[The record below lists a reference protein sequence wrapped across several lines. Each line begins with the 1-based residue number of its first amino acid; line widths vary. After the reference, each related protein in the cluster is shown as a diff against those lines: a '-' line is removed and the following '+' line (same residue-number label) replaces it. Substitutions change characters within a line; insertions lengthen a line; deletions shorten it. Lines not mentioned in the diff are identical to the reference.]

1 MKLTIRAKLTAA
13 FLTILLLGAAASLG
27 MMTLLSKSVE
37 RLVAVSTV
45 ESTIELRAQD
55 ARYAMLEMSDAMRGF
70 LLNPSDDGERRR
82 KEAADARFVAHAAE
96 IEKLAPAGVILDK
109 IKQAAELDATQLNRL
124 ENEILGEV
132 AAGRLDIA
140 RRRYADEYMPV
151 RQQQEQLISDMEKE
165 TRTLKERALAE
176 AQKTYATARTLT
188 IVMLGAL
195 ILAGIAVSLVLA
207 SSLSRS
213 IRASTDHLKTMAT
226 GDLGARLTVTTSD
239 ETGVLAHTLNEFAD
253 ELTRIIGEVRA
264 GAGSLTE
271 AASHVSSTA
280 QLLSQ
285 STSEQAAVV
294 EETTAS
300 LEEMS
305 SSITQNADNSRQM
318 EHTAVQ
324 GARDA
329 EEGGRAVR
337 ETTDAMKAIA
347 QKINII
353 EEIAYQTNLLAL
365 NAAIEAARAGEHGK
379 GFAVVATEVRK
390 LAERSQEAAAEIGG
404 LAANSVRVAEH
415 SGSLLAQLV
424 PAIRRTSELVQGVA
438 ASSTEQA
445 SSVGQIN
452 TAMTRMEQV
461 TQRNASAAEEL
472 ASTAEELAAQA
483 DSLMQLMAFFRDATS
498 QARGGRP
505 GAAVRAPANA
515 YPSPAR
521 GNGASRLQEAMAAHA
536 HGFPHG
542 HVGHVHGNGHA
553 NGHGNGNGN
562 GHGPA
567 EAAGWVTTWDR
578 R

>member
-1 MKLTIRAKLTAA
+1 MTLTIRAKLTAA
-13 FLTILLLGAAASLG
+13 FLAILVLGAAASLG
-27 MMTLLSKSVE
+27 MMALLSRSVE
-37 RLVAVSTV
+37 RLVSVTNV
-45 ESTIELRAQD
+45 EGTIELRAQE
-55 ARYAMLEMSDAMRGF
+55 ARYDMLEMSDAMRGF
-70 LLNPSDDGERRR
+70 LLNPSDISERRR
-82 KEAADARFVAHAAE
+82 KEAADAAFVADVAE
-96 IEKLAPAGVILDK
+96 IEKLAPAGVILEK
-109 IKQAAELDATQLNRL
+109 IRQAGELDASRLNKL
-124 ENEILGEV
+124 EDAILADV
-132 AAGRLDIA
+132 SDGRIDVA
-140 RRRYADEYMPV
+140 RRRYAEEYMPV
-151 RQQQEQLISDMEKE
+151 RQQQEQLIGEMEHATRELKE
-165 TRTLKERALAE
+165 KALADAQRTYQTTRTL
-176 AQKTYATARTLT
+176 TV
-188 IVMLGAL
+188 VMLAVL
-195 ILAGIAVSLVLA
+195 IVAGVTVSLLLA
-207 SSLSRS
+207 SSLSRT
-213 IRASTDHLKTMAT
+213 IRASTEHLKMMAT
-226 GDLGARLTVTTSD
+226 GDLGTRLTVTTSD
-239 ETGVLAHTLNEFAD
+239 ETGVLARTLNEFAD

-318 EHTAVQ
+318 EQTAVQ

-329 EEGGRAVR
+329 DEGGRAVR

-347 QKINII
+347 QKISII

-438 ASSTEQA
+438 ASSSEQA

-483 DSLMQLMAFFRDATS
+483 DALMQLMAFFRDATS
-498 QARGGRP
+498 GRHARP
-505 GAAVRAPANA
+505 GTGVRAPRDA
-515 YPSPAR
+515 YAPPAR
-521 GNGASRLQEAMAAHA
+521 GTGTARLQEAVAAHA
-536 HGFPHG
+536 SANGHAFGHG
-542 HVGHVHGNGHA
+542 HGLGQGNGHA
-553 NGHGNGNGN
+553 PGHPLA
-562 GHGPA
+562 HG
-567 EAAGWVTTWDR
+567 ETSGWVATWDR

>member
-13 FLTILLLGAAASLG
+13 FLAILVLGAAASLG
-27 MMTLLSKSVE
+27 MMALLSRSVE
-37 RLVAVSTV
+37 RLVSVTNV
-45 ESTIELRAQD
+45 EGTIELRAQE
-55 ARYAMLEMSDAMRGF
+55 ARYDMLEMSDAMRGF
-70 LLNPSDDGERRR
+70 LLNPSDIAERRR
-82 KEAADARFVAHAAE
+82 KEAADAAFVADVAE
-96 IEKLAPAGVILDK
+96 IEKLAPAGVILEK
-109 IKQAAELDATQLNRL
+109 IRQAGELDASRLNKL
-124 ENEILGEV
+124 EDAILADV
-132 AAGRLDIA
+132 SDGRIDVA
-140 RRRYADEYMPV
+140 RRRYAEEYMPV
-151 RQQQEQLISDMEKE
+151 RQQQEQLITDMEHATRELKAKALADAQRTYQT
-165 TRTLKERALAE
+165 TRTL
-176 AQKTYATARTLT
+176 TV
-188 IVMLGAL
+188 IMLGVL
-195 ILAGIAVSLVLA
+195 IVAGVTVSLLLA
-207 SSLSRS
+207 SSLSRT
-213 IRASTDHLKTMAT
+213 IRASTEHLKMMAT
-226 GDLGARLTVTTSD
+226 GDLGTRLTVTASD
-239 ETGVLAHTLNEFAD
+239 ETGVLARTLNEFAD

-318 EHTAVQ
+318 EQTAVQ

-329 EEGGRAVR
+329 DEGGRAVR

-347 QKINII
+347 QKISII

-438 ASSTEQA
+438 ASSSEQA

-483 DSLMQLMAFFRDATS
+483 DALMQLMAFFRDAT
-498 QARGGRP
+498 AGRNARP
-505 GAAVRAPANA
+505 GTGVRAPRDA
-515 YPSPAR
+515 YAPPGR
-521 GNGASRLQEAMAAHA
+521 GTATARLQEAVAAHA
-536 HGFPHG
+536 STNGHAPGHG
-542 HVGHVHGNGHA
+542 HGLGHGNGHA
-553 NGHGNGNGN
+553 HGHPLA
-562 GHGPA
+562 HG
-567 EAAGWVTTWDR
+567 ETSGWVNTWDR